1 MLDNKGVKNR
11 KVNLNIRD
19 VGHRFVRDTMLEG
32 QDSYVVCY
40 DICKQES
47 YLKMAKICE
56 SL

>member
-1 MLDNKGVKNR
+1 MDNKGVKNR